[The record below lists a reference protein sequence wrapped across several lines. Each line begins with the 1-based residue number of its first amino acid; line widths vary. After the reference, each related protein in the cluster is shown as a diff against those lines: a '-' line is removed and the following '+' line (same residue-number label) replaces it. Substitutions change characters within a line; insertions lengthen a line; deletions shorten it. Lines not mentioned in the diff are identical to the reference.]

1 MFLLLDLPKTQS
13 HQYRKNN
20 NDNKFLDRQEST
32 HIKKFMEVLEMEE
45 EDKRVLN
52 TIVYSVNRRCLLSII
67 LYDQFIVFVSLDF
80 VNHRTVK

>member
-1 MFLLLDLPKTQS
+1 
-13 HQYRKNN
+13 
-20 NDNKFLDRQEST
+20 
-32 HIKKFMEVLEMEE
+32 MEVLEMEE